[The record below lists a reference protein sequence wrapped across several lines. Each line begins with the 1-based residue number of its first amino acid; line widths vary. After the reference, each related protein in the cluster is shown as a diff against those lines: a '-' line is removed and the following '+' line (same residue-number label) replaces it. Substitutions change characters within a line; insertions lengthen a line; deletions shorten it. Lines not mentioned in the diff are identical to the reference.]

1 MGKERDGAGR
11 DRPTTFLSPSAEFPP
26 LSAQDIEALRRLGG
40 QWRAEEPVR
49 ALPVDPELRP
59 FRPGAAHARGSNEEF
74 RPDQPGEL
82 TATPAAEQPDTLLG
96 RLAVRARRVLLGP
109 PLSSASMLR
118 ERMRKLIALPIL
130 SSDLLSSVAYGPE
143 AMLTILVLAGS
154 AALGLSLPIAGALL
168 VLMITVGVSYRQTVR
183 AYPHGAGSYLV
194 ASDSI
199 GPRAGLT
206 AAAGLILDYVLTVS
220 VSVAA
225 GIAAITSALPALTPL
240 SVPLSLAA
248 IAALLTGNLRGIRVA
263 GNIFAAPTYL
273 FLIAIGGL
281 ILVGLAQAGARG
293 YTVTPTPPVP
303 PTESLG
309 VLLIA
314 RAFASGAT
322 SMTGIEAVSNAVPAL
337 RPTEWRNARTVLT
350 WMVTLLVLLFAG
362 LVFLIHLNGLVPR
375 ADETLLSQLAHR
387 TFPHGPWYAIV
398 QAATALVLLLAANT
412 AYNDLPRLLYFMARD
427 DYVPRRFLHV
437 GERLALSNGLI
448 ALSVAAAVILT
459 AFGGRTQALIPL
471 FAVGVFLAFTLSQVG
486 MVNHWRRHRE
496 PGWRRRAAINAFGA
510 VLSAIVLVTAAI
522 TKFAAGAWVVVIA
535 VPVLVLVCLRIRR
548 HYDQVRQAVSLRPA
562 PAPTQLPSE
571 NRSEPDMT
579 QEFLPQHIRHLLV
592 VPVARFDQTTL
603 RALAYVVSL
612 GQPSLAVHVSPED
625 QEADRLRDE
634 WTAWGDHIR
643 LEIVTSPHREIL
655 EPLAQYIAELHDRSP
670 DITLTVVIPEVVV
683 DHPWQKVLH
692 TQIEHRLRKALRRLP
707 RVVITSMPIHLSEA
721 PPQTAR

>member
-1 MGKERDGAGR
+1 MGKERDGTGPE
-11 DRPTTFLSPSAEFPP
+11 RPTTSLSPSAEFPP
-26 LSAQDIEALRRLGG
+26 LSAQDVEALRRLGEH
-40 QWRAEEPVR
+40 WRAGEPVR

-59 FRPGAAHARGSNEEF
+59 SGPGAAHARGPNEEF

-82 TATPAAEQPDTLLG
+82 TTTPAAEQPDSLLG
-96 RLAVRARRVLLGP
+96 RLAVRVRRVLLGP
-109 PLSSASMLR
+109 PLSSTSMLR

-143 AMLTILVLAGS
+143 ALLTILVLAGS
-154 AALGLSLPIAGALL
+154 AALGLSLPIAGALV
-168 VLMITVGVSYRQTVR
+168 VLMVAVGASYRQTVR

-225 GIAAITSALPALTPL
+225 GIAAITSALPALSPL
-240 SVPLSLAA
+240 AVPLSLLV

-273 FLIAIGGL
+273 FLIAIGGMT
-281 ILVGLAQAGARG
+281 LVGLAQAGARG
-293 YTVTPTPPVP
+293 FAVVPAPPVP
-303 PTESLG
+303 ASEAVS

-350 WMVTLLVLLFAG
+350 WMVSILVLLFSG
-362 LVFLIHLNGLVPR
+362 LMFLIYLNGLVPR
-375 ADETLLSQLAHR
+375 ANETLLSQLAHR

-427 DYVPRRFLHV
+427 AYVPRRFLHL
-437 GERLALSNGLI
+437 GDRLALSNGLV

-459 AFGGRTQALIPL
+459 AFGGRTQSLIPL

-496 PGWRRRAAINAFGA
+496 SGWRRRAGINAFGA
-510 VLSAIVLVTAAI
+510 ALSSIVLVTAAI
-522 TKFAAGAWVVVIA
+522 TKFTSGAWVVVVA
-535 VPVLVLVCLRIRR
+535 VPVLVLLCLRVRR
-548 HYDQVRQAVSLRPA
+548 HYDRVRQAVSLRPA

-571 NRSEPDMT
+571 GGRERNMA
-579 QEFLPQHIRHLLV
+579 QEFLPQRVRHLLV

-643 LEIVTSPHREIL
+643 LETVVSPHREIL
-655 EPLAQYIAELHDRSP
+655 EPLAQYIAQLRERSP
-670 DITLTVVIPEVVV
+670 DITLTVVIPEVVAE
-683 DHPWQKVLH
+683 HPWQRILH
-692 TQIEHRLRKALRRLP
+692 SRIEHRLRKALRRLP
-707 RVVITSMPIHLSEA
+707 GVVITSMPIHLSEVHS
-721 PPQTAR
+721 PAR

>member
-1 MGKERDGAGR
+1 MGKERDGEGQE
-11 DRPTTFLSPSAEFPP
+11 RPTVSLSPSAEFPP
-26 LSAQDIEALRRLGG
+26 LSAPDLEALRRLGD
-40 QWRAEEPVR
+40 QWRVDESAR

-59 FRPGAAHARGSNEEF
+59 TGPGAAHPRAPNEEF

-82 TATPAAEQPDTLLG
+82 TTTPAAEQPDTDVG
-96 RLAVRARRVLLGP
+96 RLAVRIRRVLLGP
-109 PLSSASMLR
+109 PLSSGSVLR

-143 AMLTILVLAGS
+143 ALLTILVLAGT
-154 AALGLSLPIAGALL
+154 AALGLSLPIAGALV
-168 VLMITVGVSYRQTVR
+168 VLMLAVGASYRQTVR

-194 ASDSI
+194 VSDSI

-206 AAAGLILDYVLTVS
+206 AAIGLILDYVLTVS

-225 GIAAITSALPALTPL
+225 GIAAITSAMPALTPL
-240 SVPLSLAA
+240 AVPLSLLV

-273 FLIAIGGL
+273 FLIAIGGMT
-281 ILVGLAQAGARG
+281 LVGLTQAAARG
-293 YTVTPTPPVP
+293 FTVAPAPPVP
-303 PTESLG
+303 ATETLG

-337 RPTEWRNARTVLT
+337 RPTEWRNARTLLT
-350 WMVTLLVLLFAG
+350 WMVSILILLFAG
-362 LVFLIHLNGLVPR
+362 LMFLVHLNGLAPR
-375 ADETLLSQLAHR
+375 ANETLLSQLAHR
-387 TFPHGPWYAIV
+387 TFPHGPWYGII
-398 QAATALVLLLAANT
+398 QAATALILLLAANT

-427 DYVPRRFLHV
+427 AYVPRRFLHM
-437 GERLALSNGLI
+437 GDRLALSNGLI
-448 ALSVAAAVILT
+448 TLSIASAVILT
-459 AFGGRTQALIPL
+459 AFGGRTQSLIQL
-471 FAVGVFLAFTLSQVG
+471 YAVGVFLAFTLSQVG

-522 TKFAAGAWVVVIA
+522 TKFASGAWVVVVA
-535 VPVLVLVCLRIRR
+535 VPVLVVLCLRIRR
-548 HYDQVRQAVSLRPA
+548 HYDRVRQAVSLRPA
-562 PAPTQLPSE
+562 PTQLPSE
-571 NRSEPDMT
+571 KSERDMT
-579 QEFLPQHIRHLLV
+579 QEFLPQRVRHLLV

-643 LEIVTSPHREIL
+643 LEIVVSPHREIL
-655 EPLAQYIAELHDRSP
+655 EPLAQYIGQLHERSP
-670 DITLTVVIPEVVV
+670 DLTLTVVIPEVVV

-692 TQIEHRLRKALRRLP
+692 SRIEHRLRKALRRLP
-707 RVVITSMPIHLSEA
+707 GVVITSMPVQVSDDSHHPS
-721 PPQTAR
+721 R